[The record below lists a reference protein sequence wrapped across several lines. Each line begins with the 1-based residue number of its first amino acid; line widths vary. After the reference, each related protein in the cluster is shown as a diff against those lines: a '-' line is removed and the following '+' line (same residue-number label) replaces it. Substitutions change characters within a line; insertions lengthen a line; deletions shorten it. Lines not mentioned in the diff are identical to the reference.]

1 MDASKVDS
9 RFTSLFKD
17 TLGLNDKEYELLL
30 SKFEVKKLLK
40 KEFYFKPNRIC
51 NCKAYVNKG
60 CLRNYVIDEKG
71 HECVLFFPV
80 EDWWIADIESYYS
93 GKIGTNYI
101 QAIEDCELLE
111 ISKENF
117 TFLEKNIS
125 GLRHWYSVKLTRRVS
140 NSIRKIGEIKTM
152 SPTERYLDLVET
164 RPDIIQ
170 RVPLHD
176 IASYL
181 NIEPQSLSRL
191 RKRLYK
197 R

>member
-1 MDASKVDS
+1 M
-9 RFTSLFKD
+9 
-17 TLGLNDKEYELLL
+17 
-30 SKFEVKKLLK
+30 
-40 KEFYFKPNRIC
+40 
-51 NCKAYVNKG
+51 
-60 CLRNYVIDEKG
+60 
-71 HECVLFFPV
+71 LFFPV

-93 GKIGTNYI
+93 GETGTNYI

-111 ISKENF
+111 ITKENF
-117 TFLEKNIS
+117 TFLEKNIP
-125 GLRHWYSVKLTRRVS
+125 GLRQWYSVKLTRRVS
-140 NSIRKIGEIKTM
+140 NSIRKIEEIKTL
-152 SPTERYLDLVET
+152 SPTERYLNLIET

-191 RKRLYK
+191 RKRLYS